1 MPNWSSGK
9 TNSNLPPRY
18 IPPAETGLVSP
29 SGGICRGGQPG
40 PVPAGDPPE
49 PALVDPAPDV
59 DGAGDVG
66 GAVVGG
72 GVVGGTVV
80 GGAVVGGGV
89 VGGTVVGGAV
99 VGGAVVGGGVVGG
112 FDVGVGLVGVG
123 LGGFDGVWLALGVP
137 GWLLLLLLLPLPLP
151 PDVGELDCGD
161 FWAGVGSSVPDGCS
175 TPTGVTW
182 GAFWCPDCPWAPA
195 GPVAAGAGCA
205 DGTLA
210 GASAEPAVVE
220 EE

>member
-1 MPNWSSGK
+1 M
-9 TNSNLPPRY
+9 
-18 IPPAETGLVSP
+18 
-29 SGGICRGGQPG
+29 
-40 PVPAGDPPE
+40 
-49 PALVDPAPDV
+49 

-66 GAVVGG
+66 AGVVGG

-99 VGGAVVGGGVVGG
+99 VGGGVVGG
-112 FDVGVGLVGVG
+112 FDVGAGLVGVG
-123 LGGFDGVWLALGVP
+123 PGGFDGCWLALGAP
-137 GWLLLLLLLPLPLP
+137 GWLLPLP

-161 FWAGVGSSVPDGCS
+161 FWAGVGSSEPDGCS
-175 TPTGVTW
+175 TPTGVTC